1 MTSSDV
7 CPRKAGPSCYLHLP
21 RLTGVNQIWHVRPQK
36 DEQMFNCFP
45 SRPLIAAGLVFGLLN
60 ATGALA
66 QEPEQQLMQTIAQI
80 EQRLDARVGL
90 FVRDSGSDWSISH
103 RAEERFLMTSTF
115 KPMLC
120 GAVLKQAEAGTL
132 DLGESVWIAAEDI
145 LDYAPVTKTM
155 VGDTMTIDDL
165 CFAALDMSDNT
176 ATNLLIERIGGPE
189 AVTAFLRGIGDPVSR
204 LDRYEPEVNTF
215 APGDPRDTT
224 TPAAMAATLEEM
236 LTGDALTQQSRDQL
250 VNWMSHG
257 GVTGPLIRAST
268 PAAWQ
273 VADRSGSG
281 NFNRNIIA
289 MVTPPDQ
296 APYFIAVFLSD
307 ADADF
312 ETRNGAVIALSQA
325 VMNVV
330 TNR

>member
-1 MTSSDV
+1 M
-7 CPRKAGPSCYLHLP
+7 
-21 RLTGVNQIWHVRPQK
+21 
-36 DEQMFNCFP
+36 
-45 SRPLIAAGLVFGLLN
+45 
-60 ATGALA
+60 
-66 QEPEQQLMQTIAQI
+66 
-80 EQRLDARVGL
+80 
-90 FVRDSGSDWSISH
+90 
-103 RAEERFLMTSTF
+103 
-115 KPMLC
+115 
-120 GAVLKQAEAGTL
+120 
-132 DLGESVWIAAEDI
+132 
-145 LDYAPVTKTM
+145 
-155 VGDTMTIDDL
+155 
-165 CFAALDMSDNT
+165 
-176 ATNLLIERIGGPE
+176 
-189 AVTAFLRGIGDPVSR
+189 
-204 LDRYEPEVNTF
+204 NTF